1 LEISDRGSFAIGSR
15 NPKFQPMKNLANSM
29 LQVVLLLALAPLVS
43 GCIKNWK
50 AKLQNRR
57 GPRVWQPYSDIVKFL
72 RKDMVIS
79 EHASWIFRA
88 TPYVLFCS
96 TLLAGLL
103 VPMLSVSAPLSL
115 FGGALAFVGLL
126 ALGRFFLALGGLD
139 PASAFGGMGSSRE
152 MTISAIAEPALMLAI
167 FTVAITAGSTSLS
180 QMLLAA
186 QGPTWRL
193 FNPAHV
199 LAFAALFIVL
209 LAETG
214 RIPVD
219 NPATHLELTM
229 IHEAMILEYSGR
241 YLALIEWSAAIKQLV
256 LMTLLVNVFFPVGIA
271 TELTPA
277 AAALSLLWFT
287 VKLALLAGAVV
298 LVETTN
304 AKLRLFRVPDLLT
317 AAFILGTLALLSTFL
332 FQ

>member
-1 LEISDRGSFAIGSR
+1 MTRLLFIG
-15 NPKFQPMKNLANSM
+15 
-29 LQVVLLLALAPLVS
+29 LQTVLLLALAPLIT

-57 GPRVWQPYSDIVKFL
+57 GPRIWQPYLDLAKFL

-88 TPYVLFCS
+88 MPYVLFLS

-103 VPMLSVSAPLSL
+103 MPLVCVPAPLSL
-115 FGGALAFVGLL
+115 FGGVLAFVGLL

-152 MTISAIAEPALMLAI
+152 MTIAAIAEPALMLAV
-167 FTVAITAGSTSLS
+167 FTVAITADRSTNLS

-186 QGPTWRL
+186 QGPTWKL
-193 FNPAHV
+193 LNPAHV

-256 LMTLLVNVFFPVGIA
+256 LMALLVNVFFPVGIA
-271 TELTPA
+271 TELSAPA
-277 AAALSLLWFT
+277 LACALLWF
-287 VKLALLAGAVV
+287 VAKLLVLAGAVV

-304 AKLRLFRVPDLLT
+304 AKLRLFRVPDLLSV
-317 AAFILGTLALLSTFL
+317 AFILAALALLSTFL

>member
-1 LEISDRGSFAIGSR
+1 MSAALAIV
-15 NPKFQPMKNLANSM
+15 
-29 LQVVLLLALAPLVS
+29 LQTLLLLGLAPLLS
-43 GCIKNWK
+43 GCIRNWK

-57 GPRVWQPYSDIVKFL
+57 GPRIWQPYLDLAKFL

-88 TPYVLFCS
+88 MPHVMFVS
-96 TLLAGLL
+96 TLLAGLM
-103 VPMLSVSAPLSL
+103 VPLASASAPLSL

-139 PASAFGGMGSSRE
+139 SASAFGGMGSSRE
-152 MTISAIAEPALMLAI
+152 MTVSAIAEPALMLAI
-167 FTVAITAGSTSLS
+167 FTVAIKAGSTNLS
-180 QMLLAA
+180 QMLLAG
-186 QGPTWRL
+186 QGSTWQL
-193 FNPAHV
+193 LNPAHV

-241 YLALIEWSAAIKQLV
+241 YLALIEWSASIKQLV
-256 LMTLLVNVFFPVGIA
+256 LMALLVNIFFPVDVA
-271 TELTPA
+271 TDLGA
-277 AAALSLLWFT
+277 ASLGLGLLCFVAKLLALS
-287 VKLALLAGAVV
+287 AGVV

-304 AKLRLFRVPDLLT
+304 AKLRLFRVPDLLS
-317 AAFILGTLALLSTFL
+317 AAFILATLALLSTFL

>member
-1 LEISDRGSFAIGSR
+1 MILPALI
-15 NPKFQPMKNLANSM
+15 Q
-29 LQVVLLLALAPLVS
+29 VLLLLLLAPLLT
-43 GCIKNWK
+43 GCVRNWK

-57 GPRVWQPYSDIVKFL
+57 GPRVWQPYLDLVKFL

-79 EHASWIFRA
+79 EHASWLFRA
-88 TPYVLFCS
+88 MPYVLFVS
-96 TLLAGLL
+96 TLLAGLMMPL
-103 VPMLSVSAPLSL
+103 ISASAPLSL
-115 FGGALAFVGLL
+115 FGGVLAFVGLL

-152 MTISAIAEPALMLAI
+152 MTIAAMAEPALMLAI
-167 FTVAITAGSTSLS
+167 FTVAITAGSTNLS
-180 QMLLAA
+180 QMLVAA
-186 QGPTWRL
+186 QGPTWTL
-193 FNPAHV
+193 LNPAHV

-241 YLALIEWSAAIKQLV
+241 YLALIEWSASLKQLV
-256 LMTLLVNVFFPVGIA
+256 LMALLVNIFFPVGIG
-271 TELTPA
+271 TELGWQ
-277 AAALSLLWFT
+277 ALGLPLLWFLGK
-287 VKLALLAGAVV
+287 VLLLCGAVV

-304 AKLRLFRVPDLLT
+304 AKLRLFRVPDLLS
-317 AAFILGTLALLSTFL
+317 AAFILAVLGLLSTFL
-332 FQ
+332 FTKP

>member
-1 LEISDRGSFAIGSR
+1 MIVDALI
-15 NPKFQPMKNLANSM
+15 Q
-29 LQVVLLLALAPLVS
+29 VLLLLLLAPLLT
-43 GCIKNWK
+43 GCIRNWK

-57 GPRVWQPYSDIVKFL
+57 GPRVWQPYFDLVKFL

-79 EHASWIFRA
+79 EHASWLFRA
-88 TPYVLFCS
+88 MPYVLFVS
-96 TLLAGLL
+96 TLLAGLMMPL
-103 VPMLSVSAPLSL
+103 LSASAPLSL
-115 FGGALAFVGLL
+115 FGGVLAFVGLL

-152 MTISAIAEPALMLAI
+152 MTIAAMAEPALMLAI
-167 FTVAITAGSTSLS
+167 FTVAITAGSTNLS
-180 QMLLAA
+180 QMLVAA
-186 QGPTWRL
+186 QGPTWTL
-193 FNPAHV
+193 LNPAHV

-241 YLALIEWSAAIKQLV
+241 YLALIEWSASLKQLV
-256 LMTLLVNVFFPVGIA
+256 LMALLVNIFFPAGIA
-271 TELTPA
+271 TELGWQ
-277 AAALSLLWFT
+277 ALGLPLLWFLGK
-287 VKLALLAGAVV
+287 VLLLCGAVV

-304 AKLRLFRVPDLLT
+304 AKLRLFRVPDLLS
-317 AAFILGTLALLSTFL
+317 AAFILAVLGLLSTFL
-332 FQ
+332 FTKQ

>member
-1 LEISDRGSFAIGSR
+1 MNDTLGII
-15 NPKFQPMKNLANSM
+15 LHI
-29 LQVVLLLALAPLVS
+29 LLLLALAPLLT
-43 GCIKNWK
+43 GCIRNWK

-57 GPRVWQPYSDIVKFL
+57 GARVWQPFLDLAKFL

-88 TPYVLFCS
+88 MPFVLFIS
-96 TLLAGLL
+96 TLLAGLM
-103 VPMLSVSAPLSL
+103 VPMVIASAPLSL
-115 FGGALAFVGLL
+115 FGGVLALVGLL

-139 PASAFGGMGSSRE
+139 PASVFGGMGSSRE
-152 MTISAIAEPALMLAI
+152 MTIAAVAEPALMLAI
-167 FTVAITAGSTSLS
+167 FTVAITADRSTNLS
-180 QMLLAA
+180 QMVFAA
-186 QGPTWRL
+186 QGATWKML
-193 FNPAHV
+193 NPAHV

-241 YLALIEWSAAIKQLV
+241 YLALIEWSASVKQLI
-256 LMTLLVNVFFPVGIA
+256 LMALLVNIFFPVGIA
-271 TELTPA
+271 TQLSA
-277 AAALSLLWFT
+277 QSIGLSLLWF
-287 VKLALLAGAVV
+287 VAKLLALSGAVV

-304 AKLRLFRVPDLLT
+304 AKLRLFRVPDLLS
-317 AAFILGTLALLSTFL
+317 AAFILATLALLSTFL